1 MKESLLRFNKNQK
14 YIIFDYETCN
24 LNLVSEEN
32 KPWQLA
38 FMVTQNGKVVEEADY
53 LLDWKNLKVSPEAAR
68 ITGFSKRKYD
78 KLKSCPQKAL
88 THFEKYLYDKNVIK
102 VGHNILG
109 FDTYIHNIHRK
120 LCGKKTDYSYINEIL
135 DTVCLA
141 KAIKKD
147 IKPSSDTS
155 LLSWQYRLLNHKERG
170 LKTNLLQCC
179 KDYDISFD
187 PKKLHDA
194 LYDIRKNFEFF
205 NKMLWEVEV

>member
-1 MKESLLRFNKNQK
+1 MKESLLRFNKSQK

-38 FMVTQNGKVVEEADY
+38 FIIAQNGKIIERADY
-53 LLDWKNLKVSPEAAR
+53 ILAWEDLKVSPEAAR
-68 ITGFSKRKYD
+68 ITGFSKNKYD
-78 KLKSCPQKAL
+78 KLKTCPKKAL
-88 THFEKYLYDKNVIK
+88 AHFEQHLYDEEVIK

-120 LCGKKTDYSYINEIL
+120 LCGKNADYSYISKVL

-141 KAIKKD
+141 KAVKKD
-147 IKPSSDTS
+147 IKPEKGGDT
-155 LLSWQYRLLNHKERG
+155 LSWQYRLLNYRERG

-179 KDYDISFD
+179 KDYNISFD

-194 LYDIRKNFEFF
+194 LYDIEKNYEVF
-205 NKMLWEVEV
+205 KKILWEVEL